1 MVVVKYHVQD
11 LLVIERVYLATF
23 VIHHEGKEG
32 RNSHMIQKTQGSASY
47 CLAPYNMLGQL

>member
-32 RNSHMIQKTQGSASY
+32 RNSHMIQKTQRSASY